1 MGEVIDIR
9 QVIDAGGSVEGNKG
23 AEGTKNLQ
31 VYTTDSGK
39 KRLYSSP
46 EAVPQPKAGVKI
58 DTNTGKI
65 TVDIPEKWQND
76 EQVKKYIDNYM
87 LQTVSANYKADKNVE
102 YQDPF
107 DETKKIKT
115 EEWIKK
121 LNEALQFRVQA
132 LNATP
137 LAKAELISMHG
148 GTDDKNKVI
157 NEMTT
162 DDVIIMSANF
172 KDDDSWVPIPA
183 YMLLAYPELEKLESY
198 TNGWVKKKDYLDNFY
213 NIESGKITEK
223 NAYGIA
229 STPEKML
236 SEVEDMSPEEIAKTV
251 AFGNFIHQV
260 DPKRSNWEQFHQA
273 FQAMSIGAQG
283 GMYDWF
289 VETSD
294 LITGIVSFSW
304 ATGEKVDTRDFWKG
318 IVSSM
323 GGTTSEFMGKE
334 MEWMALTNKDA
345 LSKAQ
350 AGYVQG
356 RLAGQAVDTVV
367 SMIAVGEATKAL
379 SNFITT
385 RITSRGA
392 ISVADKISESAAYTN
407 TTETLAN
414 GEGVFARQVQ
424 NTANASTG
432 LATEAQAR
440 ASFLTDVDAQMASIS
455 KIKSSS
461 ANYKFFFSQTWGGA
475 LNLYTKALGGTTAML
490 QSIGPA
496 QLAGII
502 NSAAKIATAANFA
515 NTAVGVLGN
524 MVFAA
529 VVGNKELTT
538 KVLTSNATS
547 EEAKN
552 WLQQM
557 VWETGEIT
565 ALSYATN
572 LAVDTFGR
580 PLANSKTAEWVRS
593 TKQKASQKFT
603 GFTERLSTPWLN
615 FMQWYNNNRAAAAKA
630 TTGAAT
636 NARAARGEA
645 IKEAVLANEAR
656 AYGAHLSTEP
666 GSYGMKVVE
675 EALKS
680 SGVQPG
686 VTMSETL
693 ENLARAGVVLD
704 PANLNLSEYEAWQSN
719 MAGLRVAESNWG
731 AVDENISQVVHEFSN
746 PDIYP
751 MISEQLSEVNKA
763 NSKMLQLE
771 EAQGLLS
778 KPEIKKNKS
787 LLKKDEG
794 FIYANHSKELS
805 RYIVRGY
812 ELRIIANEG
821 RALGHQNLE
830 EYKPY
835 VEARTRL
842 EEASKGLSPR
852 LREIAD
858 KEYVPALAN
867 AERNIIDVMVN
878 DGVYPRA
885 FVEAMRASGKFG
897 TDGKDWLRLVARQDT
912 PKGAYTPFS
921 GTAKED
927 NTISINKFRVLD
939 DEDITWPG
947 NGLQKLIEEYGVSR
961 AEKTFVKEGKQATG
975 KTTEVVIS
983 GEKTRSAGLMKEF
996 KGNFLSAVKQG
1007 IKSFV
1012 QTASGTV
1019 AIGKTRSAEQSAFL
1033 KEVADIGG
1041 VETIDIDSLRAIM
1054 KEKGLP
1060 MAEDILDQES
1070 LDKFLEE
1077 SSDEARKLIIDAV
1090 GEKMGVTEITEET
1103 FPELM
1108 KNEIVQKI
1116 LRGELEKTSLQ
1127 TGYGIKDTRARLNA
1141 QVPGFD
1147 VLDWSLLSREHVN
1160 GLMPGGFYHGKD
1172 NDYIRAYIID
1182 LKDLRR
1188 ITGLDRNTEDMSED
1202 AINRITK
1209 DINLNGGEAI
1219 IPIYFDTVSGD
1230 KRFYPQTRGEYS
1242 KFPDWETYFNYLES
1256 LGVTKVPVAIDFS
1269 KKALAH
1275 EAILGSFIDKIDRAI
1290 ATGKKPD
1297 VTMEEVAI
1305 ALREFGTR
1313 DRVIKRL
1320 RDSAPEEEYSWK
1332 DIRKIVEDAEKYNA
1346 EVAAEL
1352 INEKFDD
1359 SLISDQAKERLKI
1372 QNFFNDVNAKDITSD
1387 VQEAFSEYDKIPFFH
1402 GQMKPLGTIEYNDPN
1417 KVPEDIYRG
1426 AGDAYWLSP
1435 NASYVNS
1442 YGPNKLAGTIPV
1454 KYFMSDKEKADIV
1467 QKVKKELEKIDEDT
1481 VDKVRKIYLDSRK
1494 KMESRLKTDDDIT
1507 KRAKDLFKSGV
1518 ITESEQIDVLASDL
1532 IKNGTDSEKKA
1543 AQKYKSAR
1551 NIYIGPEEHTEED
1564 IDNIASGK
1572 LKENILKRDAFEKII
1587 GTNSRYTDYSPNDI
1601 ESYRALAEYA
1611 GKPVIDISEDGFA
1624 DGTAFFYYKG
1634 IDPKFDEEIGKQLEA
1649 QAMASNYQLTPTSS
1663 KEFVK
1668 WAKNTTVKDVLSL
1681 IDYKYESAS
1690 SDVMKLEQI
1699 FEDADKLKGAEKKK
1713 FINSKKGD
1721 IAKIDE
1727 SLGRN
1732 LVKDAI
1738 KWDEDSRITDSFSKI
1753 WDDILG
1759 WINSNINKPSVYNNS
1774 ILNKKIFNVGIDS
1787 KWLES
1792 AMNDAEYSPLQ
1803 AFEIRDPAVT
1813 EERIAEWNAIDPRN
1827 IENVPTEP
1835 EFKQPQKVSYQDYE
1849 RGLAEDTGLN
1859 ETILEALK
1867 GEQFNKLSDLKNT
1880 NNREYENLLDKL
1892 DRANAKV
1899 SNDVKQSGEVQVAA
1913 EEYRKNIKDF
1923 ENAVL
1928 FNQKFS
1934 YMIKAQTSKNTM
1946 TAFAEKNGITLPEGK
1961 GSAKNKMK
1969 SALWQML
1976 VDGKEIPAIK
1986 GLKKTD
1992 VKNIKNNLEIF
2003 KDTEESEAINKQ
2015 FKKNFYK
2022 MLDETDLFKNAGGPN
2037 PLKYELDEEAIY
2049 NDIDEAIGDMITR
2062 IKLSPD
2068 ANAAIEGIILNQG
2081 YQMSDVRY
2089 EFTVL
2094 DQILSKEMRKELS
2107 GTIEELSRK
2116 IVDNLIPKSS
2126 TVIKGNIGSLYKK
2139 VETAINDKLEARFA
2153 TAKTTLESM
2162 GEEVESATITQLLE
2176 KYNSEIKG
2184 ASEDPTIIKTMDE
2197 NGEIQYER
2205 VSPTLASIYNE
2216 RPTYSPMSTPMKVL
2230 NNLAILKKINQTD
2243 FSPRSFAKQ
2252 TVSDPAMAFATVG
2265 ALPGTLHAIRD
2276 EIASHFGPALL
2287 RDMEKSDPLRLN
2299 NIKAIADRK
2308 GISMEEAFKRNSE
2321 AIAKTQ
2327 VPFTLLNN
2335 ELLRQAKI
2343 SKFGNDGMAE
2353 MNRRKWSEKIND
2365 GLRKASDK
2373 LGFFQNKRE
2382 TYVRLYAGEKAFM
2395 DALRKGYNLEQA
2407 ENFREYAL
2415 NTATTNFRTK
2425 HSMFNMLRSTV
2436 PYLTSGISGAKSFWQ
2451 MFELDPIGVTSRI
2464 FSGFIAPILYFAGE
2478 IFSDEN
2484 LKKKYEALAES
2495 EKENHIVIAIGG
2507 ELILIPVGEEIGRY
2521 TNIVMHAVENM
2532 HEENQYEFWSLMLN
2546 DLVGLIPGADFTG
2559 FTDPEM
2565 WGDLSGEAPTFLEV
2579 MDNGIAKMLSG
2590 TMPPVVQSMVLGFTG
2605 RDLYT
2610 GRKIDTTRITIDEN
2624 GNPTIMSYSTSQFA
2638 KALAN
2643 MVGGD
2648 AKVIERVVS
2657 GTVGTVALHVL
2668 DTITSAV
2675 QYVVPGGEEGSLT
2688 TGVEK
2693 ALSDLSA
2700 PFTTHGYNSLERRFN
2715 YGVAALYREKEEIE
2729 RNKVYIKYNQDIASE
2744 KDPKRRQTLI
2754 NKRNEMF
2761 AEYMKKVE
2769 ALVKGYRTAGG
2780 NLDKWKFSKAVS
2792 LILFEDAVRSD
2803 RQFMDINTNYSDAY
2817 KQAMQTLYNMGI
2829 TNPEGPSSLGYIYTD
2844 DDGKPQ
2850 LAMWTPAQMQI
2861 MQNQFYEQGN
2871 IHAARIKAII
2881 DNGKS
2886 DSLKKQRQV
2895 ESDAEQPYWDKY
2907 NATGKLSSDEW
2918 DAIDDL
2924 RKAYNAA
2931 VVLGLKDYMDAYG
2944 ASSVLSNDAVIDYLR
2959 DIIKVPSSYEK
2970 VKGRYVS
2977 SGAGKLNKQDGFA
2990 ESYIKTIFGVK

>member
-1 MGEVIDIR
+1 MGKIIDIKS
-9 QVIDAGGSVEGNKG
+9 IIEAGGYTEEGQDSGNVDLD
-23 AEGTKNLQ
+23 NLQ
-31 VYTTDSGK
+31 IYTTESGK
-39 KRLYSSP
+39 KTLYP
-46 EAVPQPKAGVKI
+46 NYDAVPKPNAGV
-58 DTNTGKI
+58 TLNTETGEI
-65 TVDIPEKWQND
+65 TVDIPDKWKDD

-87 LQTVSANYKADKNVE
+87 LTNISGNYVNNKDVQ

-107 DETKKIKT
+107 DETKQIKT

-121 LNEALQFRVQA
+121 LNDALQFRVQA
-132 LNATP
+132 LNATAP
-137 LAKAELISMHG
+137 MKAELISRYG
-148 GTDDKNKVI
+148 GSDNKNKAI
-157 NEMTT
+157 NGMTT
-162 DDVIIMSANF
+162 DDIIIMSANF

-198 TNGWVKKKDYLDNFY
+198 ANGWVKKSDYLENFY

-236 SEVEDMSPEEIAKTV
+236 SEIEDMSPEEIAKTV

-260 DPKRSNWEQFHQA
+260 DPKRSNWQQFLQA
-273 FQAMSIGAQG
+273 GDALHSGFTAGT
-283 GMYDWF
+283 YDWF

-294 LITGIVSFSW
+294 LITGVVSLSW
-304 ATGEKVDTRDFWKG
+304 ITGEPVDTRGFWNGLIGNLAGRGEAYDVGAAELRK
-318 IVSSM
+318 
-323 GGTTSEFMGKE
+323 
-334 MEWMALTNKDA
+334 MEDMALTNKDA

-350 AGYVQG
+350 AGYIQG
-356 RLAGQAVDTVV
+356 RLAGQAVDTIV
-367 SMIAVGEATKAL
+367 SMVVVGEATKAL

-385 RITSRGA
+385 KITSGGA
-392 ISVADKISESAAYTN
+392 ISVADKM
-407 TTETLAN
+407 
-414 GEGVFARQVQ
+414 
-424 NTANASTG
+424 ANAST
-432 LATEAQAR
+432 A
-440 ASFLTDVDAQMASIS
+440 V
-455 KIKSSS
+455 SSS
-461 ANYKFFFSQTWGGA
+461 TAFTTPEAAEASSLANMAKNAAALKNAATGSGAYQTFFTQTLGGA
-475 LNLYTKALGGTTAML
+475 IDLYSKSVNGATVALGVMDAAKFAN
-490 QSIGPA
+490 IV
-496 QLAGII
+496 
-502 NSAAKIATAANFA
+502 NSAARIATAANFA
-515 NTAVGVLGN
+515 NTAVSVLGN

-547 EEAKN
+547 DEAKT
-552 WLQQM
+552 WVQQM

-580 PLANSKTAEWVRS
+580 PLANSKAAEWVRNA
-593 TKQKASQKFT
+593 KQKASQKFT
-603 GFTERLSTPWLN
+603 GFTERVSTPWLN
-615 FMQWYNNNRAAAAKA
+615 FMQWYSSNRAAAAKA
-630 TTGAAT
+630 TTGAAA
-636 NARAARGEA
+636 NARAAQGEA
-645 IKEAVLANEAR
+645 IKEAILANEAR

-675 EALKS
+675 EALMS
-680 SGVQPG
+680 SGVRPG

-693 ENLARAGVVLD
+693 ENLARVGIVFD
-704 PANLNLSEYEAWQSN
+704 PANLNLSEYEAWQSD

-731 AVDENISQVVHEFSN
+731 AIDENISQVVHEFSN
-746 PDIYP
+746 PDIQP
-751 MISEQLSEVNKA
+751 IISAQLSEVNKA
-763 NSKMLQLE
+763 NSAMLQLE

-778 KPEIKKNKS
+778 SPEIKQNKS
-787 LLKKDEG
+787 LLKKDG
-794 FIYANHSKELS
+794 GYIYANHSKELS

-812 ELRIIANEG
+812 ELRVIANEG
-821 RALGHQNLE
+821 RALGHQNLG

-835 VEARTRL
+835 VEAKTRL
-842 EEASKGLSPR
+842 EEASKGLAPR

-867 AERNIIDVMVN
+867 AERNIIDVMMN

-885 FVEAMRASGKFG
+885 FVGAMRASGKFG
-897 TDGKDWLRLVARQDT
+897 IDGKDWLRLVARQDT

-921 GTAKED
+921 GTVKED

-961 AEKTFVKEGKQATG
+961 AEKALVEEGKQVTG
-975 KTTEVVIS
+975 KTTEVVVS

-996 KGNFLSAVKQG
+996 RGNFLSAVKQG

-1019 AIGKTRSAEQSAFL
+1019 AIGKTRSAEQAAFL

-1041 VETIDIDSLRAIM
+1041 VETIDIDSLRVIM

-1070 LDKFLEE
+1070 LDKFLSE
-1077 SSDEARKLIIDAV
+1077 SSEEARKLIIDAV
-1090 GEKMGVTEITEET
+1090 GEKMGVTEVTEEV

-1108 KNEIVQKI
+1108 GNKTVQKI

-1147 VLDWSLLSREHVN
+1147 VLDWSLLGREHVD
-1160 GLMPGGFYHGKD
+1160 GLVPGGFYHNHGDSFVK
-1172 NDYIRAYIID
+1172 AYIMD
-1182 LKDLRR
+1182 LKDLRT
-1188 ITGLDRNTEDMSED
+1188 ITGLNKNTEDLSDD
-1202 AINRITK
+1202 AIRRIVK
-1209 DINLNGGEAI
+1209 DINVEGGKAV
-1219 IPIYFDTVSGD
+1219 IPIHFNIVSGD
-1230 KRFYPQTRGEYS
+1230 KKFYPQTRWGHS
-1242 KFPDWETYFNYLES
+1242 GDKFPDWETYFNYLES
-1256 LGVTKVPVAIDFS
+1256 SGVTKVPVAIDFS

-1275 EAILGSFIDKIDRAI
+1275 EAILGKFVDKIDKAI
-1290 ATGKKPD
+1290 ATGKRPD

-1305 ALREFGTR
+1305 ALREFGTK

-1320 RDSAPEEEYSWK
+1320 RDSAPEEEYPLE
-1332 DIRKIVEDAEKYNA
+1332 DIRKIVKDAEKYNA
-1346 EVAAEL
+1346 EIATDS
-1352 INEKFDD
+1352 IDEKFDD
-1359 SLISDQAKERLKI
+1359 SLISSQADERLRI

-1387 VQEAFSEYDKIPFFH
+1387 VQKAFSEYGKIPFFH
-1402 GQMKPLGTIEYNDPN
+1402 GQRGPLGSMEYNDPN
-1417 KVPEDIYRG
+1417 RVPKDVYRG

-1435 NASYVNS
+1435 NASYVDS
-1442 YGPNKLAGTIPV
+1442 YGSNKLVGTIPV
-1454 KYFMSDKEKADIV
+1454 ESFMSDREKASII
-1467 QKVKKELEKIDEDT
+1467 QEIKKDLGKIDKEII
-1481 VDKVRKIYLDSRK
+1481 DKTNKIYTDTSDWL
-1494 KMESRLKTDDDIT
+1494 ESKLNSGGAIT
-1507 KRAKDLFKSGV
+1507 KRAKELYENGS
-1518 ITESEQIDVLASDL
+1518 ITESGQIDILASDL
-1532 IKNGTDSEKKA
+1532 IKNGSAADKKK
-1543 AQKYKSAR
+1543 AQKYKSIK
-1551 NIYIGPEEHTEED
+1551 NILAYDEYSDED
-1564 IDNIASGK
+1564 IKNVASGK
-1572 LKENILKRDAFEKII
+1572 FRKDLEKYLKLEKIVDSAPA
-1587 GTNSRYTDYSPNDI
+1587 NSDYSPKDI
-1601 ESYRALAEYA
+1601 QSYRALAEYT

-1634 IDPKFDEEIGKQLEA
+1634 ISPDFDKEMDEWFKAQYNAVGKEVVERDVQ
-1649 QAMASNYQLTPTSS
+1649 
-1663 KEFVK
+1663 K
-1668 WAKNTTVKDVLSL
+1668 WLKNTSV
-1681 IDYKYESAS
+1681 
-1690 SDVMKLEQI
+1690 
-1699 FEDADKLKGAEKKK
+1699 EDFLNIVKKK
-1713 FINSKKGD
+1713 FPRFGKNVGAIKKQINYIEKNRKKLKDTGALGSRLKDVRYSLYNLSDDIKMQNSDTILTGIAYDLGSLIYAYGNTKIGTSLSKMGLNTEEYKILEGIAEEFGFLKDVSTKKG
-1721 IAKIDE
+1721 
-1727 SLGRN
+1727 
-1732 LVKDAI
+1732 
-1738 KWDEDSRITDSFSKI
+1738 
-1753 WDDILG
+1753 
-1759 WINSNINKPSVYNNS
+1759 
-1774 ILNKKIFNVGIDS
+1774 KK
-1787 KWLES
+1787 
-1792 AMNDAEYSPLQ
+1792 
-1803 AFEIRDPAVT
+1803 
-1813 EERIAEWNAIDPRN
+1813 EWEAIDPQN
-1827 IENVPTEP
+1827 FANVPTEP
-1835 EFKQPQKVSYQDYE
+1835 EFKQPQEVSYKDYE

-1859 ETILEALK
+1859 EAILEALR

-1880 NNREYENLLDKL
+1880 NNREYEDLLDKL
-1892 DRANAKV
+1892 DRANAKA

-1961 GSAKNKMK
+1961 GSAKSKMK

-1976 VDGKEIPAIK
+1976 VDGKELPEVK

-1992 VKNIKNNLEIF
+1992 IKNIRNNLEIF
-2003 KDTEESEAINKQ
+2003 KDAEESEAINKQ

-2049 NDIDEAIGDMITR
+2049 NDIDEAIGDMIAR
-2062 IKLSPD
+2062 IKLNSD

-2094 DQILSKEMRKELS
+2094 DQILSKEMKKELS
-2107 GTIEELSRK
+2107 RTIEELSRK

-2126 TVIKGNIGSLYKK
+2126 LIIKGNEGGLYKK
-2139 VETAINDKLEARFA
+2139 VETAINGKLKARFA

-2176 KYNSEIKG
+2176 EYNSEIKG
-2184 ASEDPTIIKTMDE
+2184 ASEDPTVIKTMDK

-2216 RPTYSPMSTPMKVL
+2216 RPTYSPMSTPMKIL

-2252 TVSDPAMAFATVG
+2252 AVSDPAMAFATVG

-2276 EIASHFGPALL
+2276 EIASHFGPSLL
-2287 RDMEKSDPLRLN
+2287 RAMEKSDPLRLN
-2299 NIKAIADRK
+2299 NIKAIVDRE

-2321 AIAKTQ
+2321 AVAKTQ
-2327 VPFTLLNN
+2327 VPFTLLNK

-2353 MNRRKWSEKIND
+2353 MNRRKLSEKIND

-2425 HSMFNMLRSTV
+2425 HSVFNMLRSTV

-2451 MFELDPIGVTSRI
+2451 MFELDPIGMTSRI
-2464 FSGFIAPILYFAGE
+2464 FSGFVAPILYFAGE

-2507 ELILIPVGEEIGRY
+2507 ELVLVPVGEEIGKY
-2521 TNIVMHAVENM
+2521 TNIVMHAVEDMYN
-2532 HEENQYEFWSLMLN
+2532 ENQYDFWSLMLD

-2565 WGDLSGEAPTFLEV
+2565 WGDLSGQAPTFLEV
-2579 MDNGIAKMLSG
+2579 VENGIAKMLAG
-2590 TMPPVVQSMVLGFTG
+2590 TTPPVVQSAILAATG

-2610 GRKIDTTRITIDEN
+2610 GRKMNNSYITIDED
-2624 GNPTIMSYSTSQFA
+2624 GNPVLMSNSQSQFA
-2638 KALAN
+2638 KTIASV
-2643 MVGGD
+2643 VGGD
-2648 AKVIERVVS
+2648 ARVIERIVS
-2657 GTVGTVALHVL
+2657 GTVGTVALHTLDVL
-2668 DTITSAV
+2668 TSAAQFV
-2675 QYVVPGGEEGSLT
+2675 GSQGEEGSLAT
-2688 TGVEK
+2688 VFDKTFE
-2693 ALSDLSA
+2693 DLSA
-2700 PFTTHGYNSLERRFN
+2700 PFAPHGYSELDRRLN
-2715 YGVAALYREKEEIE
+2715 YAISALYDKKESIQNDK
-2729 RNKVYIKYNQDIASE
+2729 RYIKYNQDIASE
-2744 KDPKRRQTLI
+2744 KDPKKRQTLI
-2754 NKRNEMF
+2754 NKRNELF
-2761 AEYMKKVE
+2761 ADYIKKVE
-2769 ALVKGYRTAGG
+2769 ALIKGYRAAGG
-2780 NLDKWKFSKAVS
+2780 TLDKWKFSKAVS
-2792 LILFEDAVRSD
+2792 LITFEDAVRAD

-2817 KQAMQTLYNMGI
+2817 KQAMQSLYDMGI

-2844 DDGKPQ
+2844 DEGKPQ
-2850 LAMWTPAQMQI
+2850 LKMWTPAQMQI
-2861 MQNQFYEQGN
+2861 IQNQFYEQGN
-2871 IHAARIKAII
+2871 IHAARINAII
-2881 DNGKS
+2881 DDGTGN
-2886 DSLKKQRQV
+2886 SLKKQRQI
-2895 ESDAEQPYWDKY
+2895 ESNAEQPYWDKY
-2907 NATGKLSSDEW
+2907 NATGKLSDAEW

-2924 RKAYNAA
+2924 RKSYNAA
-2931 VVLGLKDYMDAYG
+2931 VVLGLKDYMDTYG
-2944 ASSVLSNDAVIDYLR
+2944 ATNVLSNDKVIDYLA
-2959 DIIKVPSSYEK
+2959 DIIKVPSGYETI
-2970 VKGRYVS
+2970 KGRYIS
-2977 SGAGKLNKQDGFA
+2977 SGGGKLDKQSGFA

>member
-23 AEGTKNLQ
+23 SEGTKNLQ

-115 EEWIKK
+115 EEWIQK
-121 LNEALQFRVQA
+121 LNEALQFQVAA
-132 LNATP
+132 LNATGP
-137 LAKAELISMHG
+137 AKESLIPRYG
-148 GTDDKNKVI
+148 GTDEKNKVI
-157 NEMTT
+157 NDLTT
-162 DDVIIMSANF
+162 DDVIIMSSKF
-172 KDDDSWVPIPA
+172 DEDDSWVPMPA
-183 YMLLAYPELEKLESY
+183 YMLLAYPEIEKLESY
-198 TNGWVKKKDYLDNFY
+198 TNGWVKKKDFMDNLY
-213 NIESGKITEK
+213 NIENGKITEA
-223 NAYGIA
+223 NAHGIA
-229 STPEKML
+229 TTPEKML
-236 SEVEDMSPEEIAKTV
+236 AEIEDMTPEEVAKTI

-260 DPKRSNWEQFHQA
+260 DPKRSNWQQFLQA
-273 FQAMSIGAQG
+273 GDALSRGFYG
-283 GMYDWF
+283 GVYDWF
-289 VETSD
+289 IESSD
-294 LITGIVSFSW
+294 LITGIASLSFI
-304 ATGEKVDTRDFWKG
+304 TGEPVDTRGFWNGLASFGKG
-318 IVSSM
+318 EFDATKYM
-323 GGTTSEFMGKE
+323 GESTQD
-334 MEWMALTNKDA
+334 MALTNKDA

-356 RLAGQAVDTVV
+356 RIAGQAVDTVV
-367 SMIAVGEATKAL
+367 SMVAVGEATKAL
-379 SNFITT
+379 SSFITT
-385 RITSRGA
+385 RITSKGA
-392 ISVADKISESAAYTN
+392 ISIADKM
-407 TTETLAN
+407 AN
-414 GEGVFARQVQ
+414 SS
-424 NTANASTG
+424 TA
-432 LATEAQAR
+432 
-440 ASFLTDVDAQMASIS
+440 I
-455 KIKSSS
+455 SSS
-461 ANYKFFFSQTWGGA
+461 TALTTPEVAEASSLADMSKNAATFKNAATGSSAYQAFFKQTLGGA
-475 LNLYTKALGGTTAML
+475 LDLYSKSVIGTSVALGAMD
-490 QSIGPA
+490 A
-496 QLAGII
+496 AKFANII
-502 NSAAKIATAANFA
+502 NSASRIATAANFA

-552 WLQQM
+552 WVQQLL
-557 VWETGEIT
+557 WETGEIT

-675 EALKS
+675 EALRS

-693 ENLARAGVVLD
+693 ENLARAGIVFD

-731 AVDENISQVVHEFSN
+731 AIDENISQVVHEFSS

-778 KPEIKKNKS
+778 KPEIKKNKG
-787 LLKKDEG
+787 LLKEDG
-794 FIYANHSKELS
+794 GYIYANHSKELS

-812 ELRIIANEG
+812 ELRVIANEG

-842 EEASKGLSPR
+842 KQASKGLAPR

-885 FVEAMRASGKFG
+885 FVKAMRASGKFG
-897 TDGKDWLRLVARQDT
+897 TNGKDWLRLVARQDT

-921 GTAKED
+921 GTVKED

-947 NGLQKLIEEYGVSR
+947 NGLQKLIEEYGISR
-961 AEKTFVKEGKQATG
+961 AEKALVKEGKQATG
-975 KTTEVVIS
+975 KTTEVVVS

-1033 KEVADIGG
+1033 REVADIGG

-1070 LDKFLEE
+1070 LDKFLSE
-1077 SSDEARKLIIDAV
+1077 SSEEARKLIIDAV
-1090 GEKMGVTEITEET
+1090 GEKMGAIEITEET

-1108 KNEIVQKI
+1108 GNETVQKI

-1147 VLDWSLLSREHVN
+1147 ILDWSLLGRDHVN
-1160 GLMPGGFYHGKD
+1160 GLVPGGFYDGADKK
-1172 NDYIRAYIID
+1172 IVKAYIVSVDDLRKLLALPEKGPTSQLSSMGEKFWKHINTID
-1182 LKDLRR
+1182 GNAVIPVSLRFKLGDQGRLNFDPRGGKSMGADAPDSGHLALYLDALKDY
-1188 ITGLDRNTEDMSED
+1188 
-1202 AINRITK
+1202 
-1209 DINLNGGEAI
+1209 DI
-1219 IPIYFDTVSGD
+1219 
-1230 KRFYPQTRGEYS
+1230 
-1242 KFPDWETYFNYLES
+1242 
-1256 LGVTKVPVAIDFS
+1256 TKVPIAVSFP
-1269 KKALAH
+1269 KPALVHNARSRKFFD
-1275 EAILGSFIDKIDRAI
+1275 ELDKAI

-1297 VTMEEVAI
+1297 ISELDVAYGLRELGGNTERVAKRIRSSVSEEVMSFK
-1305 ALREFGTR
+1305 E
-1313 DRVIKRL
+1313 IKDL
-1320 RDSAPEEEYSWK
+1320 INK
-1332 DIRKIVEDAEKYNA
+1332 AEKYNSDTLYDGKKGI
-1346 EVAAEL
+1346 EDDVDLEKQIKDVIEINSRFSGIEL
-1352 INEKFDD
+1352 
-1359 SLISDQAKERLKI
+1359 
-1372 QNFFNDVNAKDITSD
+1372 KDITND
-1387 VQEAFSEYDKIPFFH
+1387 IQKAFSEYGKIPFYH
-1402 GQMKPLGTIEYNDPN
+1402 GQVGDLSKIRYND
-1417 KVPEDIYRG
+1417 KVRTPTGDDAYIE
-1426 AGDAYWLSP
+1426 AGDAYWLAP
-1435 NASYVNS
+1435 NASYTDA
-1442 YGPNKLAGTIPV
+1442 YGKNKGAGYIPL
-1454 KYFMSDKEKADIV
+1454 KYFMSDKEKHDEIRKIYTRITELEKKMRAALDKSGLEIANDTNIKDATLSRIEDAERRGLSDNLEDLYPGEV
-1467 QKVKKELEKIDEDT
+1467 QKAKDILRGALTKKELAEYDELSKILDIGNVTGNGIVEA
-1481 VDKVRKIYLDSRK
+1481 DKRS
-1494 KMESRLKTDDDIT
+1494 
-1507 KRAKDLFKSGV
+1507 
-1518 ITESEQIDVLASDL
+1518 
-1532 IKNGTDSEKKA
+1532 IK
-1543 AQKYKSAR
+1543 
-1551 NIYIGPEEHTEED
+1551 
-1564 IDNIASGK
+1564 
-1572 LKENILKRDAFEKII
+1572 
-1587 GTNSRYTDYSPNDI
+1587 
-1601 ESYRALAEYA
+1601 SYRALAERV
-1611 GKPVIDISEDGFA
+1611 GKPVIDISNDNFA
-1624 DGTAFFYYKG
+1624 DGTAFFYYTG
-1634 IDPKFDEEIGKQLEA
+1634 ISPDFDKEMGEWFKAQHNAVGKEVVEKDVQ
-1649 QAMASNYQLTPTSS
+1649 
-1663 KEFVK
+1663 K
-1668 WAKNTTVKDVLSL
+1668 WLKNTSVEGFLDIV
-1681 IDYKYESAS
+1681 
-1690 SDVMKLEQI
+1690 
-1699 FEDADKLKGAEKKK
+1699 KKK
-1713 FINSKKGD
+1713 FPGLGKYVGNIKKRINYVEKNSKKLKDTGV
-1721 IAKIDE
+1721 
-1727 SLGRN
+1727 LGSR
-1732 LVKDAI
+1732 LKD
-1738 KWDEDSRITDSFSKI
+1738 
-1753 WDDILG
+1753 
-1759 WINSNINKPSVYNNS
+1759 
-1774 ILNKKIFNVGIDS
+1774 
-1787 KWLES
+1787 
-1792 AMNDAEYSPLQ
+1792 
-1803 AFEIRDPAVT
+1803 IRDRLYALSEDIKMNSLRTRNQDTVLTGIAYDLGSLIYGYENTKISTSLSKMGLNT
-1813 EERIAEWNAIDPRN
+1813 EEYRILEGIAEEFGFLKDVSTKKGKDEWAAIDPRN
-1827 IENVPTEP
+1827 VANVPTDP
-1835 EFKQPQKVSYQDYE
+1835 EFEQPREVSYQDYE
-1849 RGLAEDTGLN
+1849 RGLAEDAGLN
-1859 ETILEALK
+1859 ESILEALK

-1880 NNREYENLLDKL
+1880 NNREYEDLLDKL
-1892 DRANAKV
+1892 DRANAKA

-1913 EEYRKNIKDF
+1913 DEYRKNIKDF

-1946 TAFAEKNGITLPEGK
+1946 TAFAEENGITLPEGK
-1961 GSAKNKMK
+1961 GSAKSKMK

-1976 VDGKEIPAIK
+1976 VDGKELPAIK

-2003 KDTEESEAINKQ
+2003 KDTEESEAISKE

-2094 DQILSKEMRKELS
+2094 DQILSKEMKKELS

-2162 GEEVESATITQLLE
+2162 GEKVESATITQLLE

-2252 TVSDPAMAFATVG
+2252 SVSDPAMAFATVG

-2287 RDMEKSDPLRLN
+2287 RDMEQSDPLRLN
-2299 NIKAIADRK
+2299 NIKAIADRE

-2343 SKFGNDGMAE
+2343 SKFGNDGVAE
-2353 MNRRKWSEKIND
+2353 MNRRTLNEKIND

-2507 ELILIPVGEEIGRY
+2507 ELILIPVGEEIGEY

-2610 GRKIDTTRITIDEN
+2610 GRKIDTTRITIDED

-2643 MVGGD
+2643 IVGGD

-2657 GTVGTVALHVL
+2657 GTVGTVTLHVL
-2668 DTITSAV
+2668 DTLTSVV

-2715 YGVAALYREKEEIE
+2715 YGVAALYREKEKIE

-2769 ALVKGYRTAGG
+2769 ALVKGYKTAGG

-2850 LAMWTPAQMQI
+2850 LAMWTPAQVQI

-2895 ESDAEQPYWDKY
+2895 EGDAEQPYWDKY

-2924 RKAYNAA
+2924 RKAYNAK
-2931 VVLGLKDYMDAYG
+2931 VVLALKEYMDTYG

-2959 DIIKVPSSYEK
+2959 DVIKVPSSYEK

>member
-1 MGEVIDIR
+1 MGKIIDIKSI
-9 QVIDAGGSVEGNKG
+9 IDAGGYTEENQDSGNVDLN
-23 AEGTKNLQ
+23 NLQ
-31 VYTTDSGK
+31 IYTTESGK
-39 KRLYSSP
+39 KTLYP
-46 EAVPQPKAGVKI
+46 NYDAVPKPNAGV
-58 DTNTGKI
+58 TLNTETGEI
-65 TVDIPEKWQND
+65 TVDIPDKWKDD

-87 LQTVSANYKADKNVE
+87 LKNISGNYINNKDVQ

-107 DETKKIKT
+107 DETKQIKT

-121 LNEALQFRVQA
+121 LNDALQFQVAA
-132 LNATP
+132 LNATGP
-137 LAKAELISMHG
+137 TKESLIPRYG
-148 GTDDKNKVI
+148 GTDEKNKVI
-157 NEMTT
+157 SGLTT
-162 DDVIIMSANF
+162 DDVIIMSSKF
-172 KDDDSWVPIPA
+172 DEDDSWVPMPA
-183 YMLLAYPELEKLESY
+183 YMLLAYPEIENLESY
-198 TNGWVKKKDYLDNFY
+198 TNGWVKKKDFMDNLY
-213 NIESGKITEK
+213 NIEDGKITEA

-229 STPEKML
+229 TTPEKML
-236 SEVEDMSPEEIAKTV
+236 AEIEDMTPEEVAKTI

-260 DPKRSNWEQFHQA
+260 DPKRSNWQQFLQA
-273 FQAMSIGAQG
+273 GDALHSGFTAGT
-283 GMYDWF
+283 YDWF

-294 LITGIVSFSW
+294 LITGIVSLSW
-304 ATGEKVDTRDFWKG
+304 ITGEPVDTRGFWNGLIGNLAGRGEAYDVGAAELRK
-318 IVSSM
+318 
-323 GGTTSEFMGKE
+323 
-334 MEWMALTNKDA
+334 MEDMALTNKDA

-356 RLAGQAVDTVV
+356 RLAGQAVDTIV
-367 SMIAVGEATKAL
+367 SMVAVGEATKAL

-385 RITSRGA
+385 RITSGGA
-392 ISVADKISESAAYTN
+392 VSIADKMAKTSTAVSSSTAL
-407 TTETLAN
+407 TTPEVAEASSLAN
-414 GEGVFARQVQ
+414 MAK
-424 NTANASTG
+424 NTAAFKNAAAGSGAYQT
-432 LATEAQAR
+432 
-440 ASFLTDVDAQMASIS
+440 
-455 KIKSSS
+455 
-461 ANYKFFFSQTWGGA
+461 FFKQTLGGA
-475 LNLYTKALGGTTAML
+475 LDLYSKSVSGATVVLGTMDAAKFA
-490 QSIGPA
+490 SVV
-496 QLAGII
+496 
-502 NSAAKIATAANFA
+502 NSAARIATAANFA
-515 NTAVGVLGN
+515 NTAVSVLGN

-547 EEAKN
+547 DEAKT

-580 PLANSKTAEWVRS
+580 PLANSKAAEWVRNV
-593 TKQKASQKFT
+593 KQKASQKFT
-603 GFTERLSTPWLN
+603 GFTERVSTPWLN

-636 NARAARGEA
+636 NARAAQGEA
-645 IKEAVLANEAR
+645 IKEAVLGNEAR
-656 AYGAHLSTEP
+656 AYGAHVSTEP
-666 GSYGMKVVE
+666 GSYGARIVE
-675 EALKS
+675 EALRS
-680 SGVQPG
+680 SGVRPG

-693 ENLARAGVVLD
+693 ENLARAGIVFD

-731 AVDENISQVVHEFSN
+731 AVDENISQVVHEFSD
-746 PDIYP
+746 PDIQP
-751 MISEQLSEVNKA
+751 IISEQLSEVNKA
-763 NSKMLQLE
+763 NSAMLKIE

-778 KPEIKKNKS
+778 KPEIKKNKG
-787 LLKKDEG
+787 LLKEDG
-794 FIYANHSKELS
+794 GYIYANHSKELS

-812 ELRIIANEG
+812 ELRVIANEG

-842 EEASKGLSPR
+842 EQASKGLAPR

-867 AERNIIDVMVN
+867 AERNIIDVMMN

-885 FVEAMRASGKFG
+885 FVKAMRASGKFG
-897 TDGKDWLRLVARQDT
+897 TNGKDWLRLVARQDT

-921 GTAKED
+921 GTVKED

-947 NGLQKLIEEYGVSR
+947 NGLQKLIEEYGISR
-961 AEKTFVKEGKQATG
+961 AEKALVKEGKQATG
-975 KTTEVVIS
+975 KTTEVVVS

-1070 LDKFLEE
+1070 LDKFLSE
-1077 SSDEARKLIIDAV
+1077 SSEEARKLIIDAV
-1090 GEKMGVTEITEET
+1090 GEKMGEIEITEET
-1103 FPELM
+1103 FPGLM
-1108 KNEIVQKI
+1108 GNETVQKI

-1147 VLDWSLLSREHVN
+1147 VLDWSLLGREHVD
-1160 GLMPGGFYHGKD
+1160 GLVPGGFYHNHGDSFVK
-1172 NDYIRAYIID
+1172 AYIMD
-1182 LKDLRR
+1182 LKDLRT
-1188 ITGLDRNTEDMSED
+1188 ITGLNKNTEDLSDD
-1202 AINRITK
+1202 AIKRITK
-1209 DINLNGGEAI
+1209 DVNVKGGEAV
-1219 IPIYFDTVSGD
+1219 IPIHFDIVSGD
-1230 KRFYPQTRGEYS
+1230 DKFFPQTRWGHS
-1242 KFPDWETYFNYLES
+1242 GDRFPDWETYFNYLES
-1256 LGVTKVPVAIDFS
+1256 LGVTKVPVAINFS
-1269 KKALAH
+1269 KRALAH
-1275 EAILGSFIDKIDRAI
+1275 KAILGSFVDKIDKAI
-1290 ATGKKPD
+1290 ATGKRPD

-1305 ALREFGTR
+1305 ALREFGTK

-1320 RDSAPEEEYSWK
+1320 RDSAPEEEYPLE

-1346 EVAAEL
+1346 EIATDS
-1352 INEKFDD
+1352 IDEKFDD
-1359 SLISDQAKERLKI
+1359 SLISSQADERLRI

-1387 VQEAFSEYDKIPFFH
+1387 VQKAFSEYGKLPFFH
-1402 GQMKPLGTIEYNDPN
+1402 GQRGPLGSMEYNDTE
-1417 KVPEDIYRG
+1417 KVPHDIYRG
-1426 AGDAYWLSP
+1426 AGDAYWLAP
-1435 NASYVNS
+1435 NASYVNQ
-1442 YGPNKLAGTIPV
+1442 YGSNRLAGTIPV
-1454 KYFMSDKEKADIV
+1454 ESFMSDREKANIIQEIKRD
-1467 QKVKKELEKIDEDT
+1467 LGKIDKEII
-1481 VDKVRKIYLDSRK
+1481 DKTNKIYTDTSDWL
-1494 KMESRLKTDDDIT
+1494 ESKLNSGGAIT
-1507 KRAKDLFKSGV
+1507 KRAKELYENGS
-1518 ITESEQIDVLASDL
+1518 ITESEQIDILASDL
-1532 IKNGTDSEKKA
+1532 IKSGSAADKKK
-1543 AQKYKSAR
+1543 AQKYKSIK
-1551 NIYIGPEEHTEED
+1551 NILAYDEYSDED
-1564 IDNIASGK
+1564 IKNVASGK
-1572 LKENILKRDAFEKII
+1572 FRKDLEKYLKLEKIVDSAPA
-1587 GTNSRYTDYSPNDI
+1587 NSDYSPKDI
-1601 ESYRALAEYA
+1601 QSYRALAEYT

-1634 IDPKFDEEIGKQLEA
+1634 VDPKFDEEIGKQLEA
-1649 QAMASNYQLTPTSS
+1649 QAMAADYQLTPTSS

-1668 WAKNTTVKDVLSL
+1668 WAKNTTVKDIFSL
-1681 IDYKYESAS
+1681 IDYKYGSAS

-1713 FINSKKGD
+1713 FINSKKED

-1732 LVKDAI
+1732 MAKDAM
-1738 KWDEDSRITDSFSKI
+1738 KWDEDSRITDSFGKI
-1753 WDDILG
+1753 DRDILG

-1774 ILNKKIFNVGIDS
+1774 ILNRKIFNAGIDG

-1792 AMNDAEYSPLQ
+1792 TMKDAEYSPLQ

-1813 EERIAEWNAIDPRN
+1813 EEKIAEWNAIDPRN
-1827 IENVPTEP
+1827 IENVPTDP
-1835 EFKQPQKVSYQDYE
+1835 EFKQPGEVSYRDYE
-1849 RGLAEDTGLN
+1849 RGLAEDAGLN
-1859 ETILEALK
+1859 ESILEALR

-1880 NNREYENLLDKL
+1880 NNREYEDLLDKL

-1899 SNDVKQSGEVQVAA
+1899 SDDVKQSGEVQVAA
-1913 EEYRKNIKDF
+1913 EEYRKNIRDF

-1946 TAFAEKNGITLPEGK
+1946 TAFAEENGITLPEGK
-1961 GSAKNKMK
+1961 GSAKSKMK

-1976 VDGKEIPAIK
+1976 VDGKELPAIK

-1992 VKNIKNNLEIF
+1992 VKNIRNNLEIF
-2003 KDTEESEAINKQ
+2003 KDTEEAEAINKQ

-2062 IKLSPD
+2062 IKLSSD

-2094 DQILSKEMRKELS
+2094 DQILSKEMKKELS
-2107 GTIEELSRK
+2107 GTIKELSRK

-2126 TVIKGNIGSLYKK
+2126 LVIKGNIGSLYEK
-2139 VETAINDKLEARFA
+2139 VEAAIDGKLKARFA

-2176 KYNSEIKG
+2176 EYNSEIKG
-2184 ASEDPTIIKTMDE
+2184 ASEDPTVIKTMDE

-2216 RPTYSPMSTPMKVL
+2216 RPTYSPMSTPMKIL

-2276 EIASHFGPALL
+2276 EIASHFGPSLL
-2287 RDMEKSDPLRLN
+2287 RAMEKSDPLRFN
-2299 NIKAIADRK
+2299 NIKAIADRE

-2343 SKFGNDGMAE
+2343 SKFGNDGMVE
-2353 MNRRKWSEKIND
+2353 MNRRKMSERIND
-2365 GLRKASDK
+2365 GLRKVSDK

-2382 TYVRLYAGEKAFM
+2382 TYVRLYSGEKAFM

-2425 HSMFNMLRSTV
+2425 HSVFNMLRSTV

-2464 FSGFIAPILYFAGE
+2464 FSGFVAPILYFAGE

-2507 ELILIPVGEEIGRY
+2507 ELVLIPVGEEIGQY
-2521 TNIVMHAVENM
+2521 TNVVMHAVENM
-2532 HEENQYEFWSLMLN
+2532 YNENQYDFWNLMLN
-2546 DLVGLIPGADFTG
+2546 DLVSFIPGADFTG

-2579 MDNGIAKMLSG
+2579 AENGIAKMLSG
-2590 TMPPVVQSMVLGFTG
+2590 TMPPVVQSAILAATG

-2610 GRKIDTTRITIDEN
+2610 GRKMNNSYITIDEE
-2624 GNPTIMSYSTSQFA
+2624 GNPVLMSNSQSQFA
-2638 KALAN
+2638 KTIASV
-2643 MVGGD
+2643 VGGD
-2648 AKVIERVVS
+2648 ARVIERVVS
-2657 GTVGTVALHVL
+2657 GTIGTVALHTLDVL
-2668 DTITSAV
+2668 TSAAQFV
-2675 QYVVPGGEEGSLT
+2675 GSQGGEGSLT
-2688 TGVEK
+2688 TVFDKTFG
-2693 ALSDLSA
+2693 DLSA
-2700 PFTTHGYNSLERRFN
+2700 PFAPQGYNELDRRLN
-2715 YGVAALYREKEEIE
+2715 YAISALYDKKESIQ
-2729 RNKVYIKYNQDIASE
+2729 NDKVYIKYNQDIASE
-2744 KDPKRRQTLI
+2744 KDPKKRQNLI
-2754 NKRNEMF
+2754 NKRNGLF
-2761 AEYMKKVE
+2761 SDYIKKVE
-2769 ALVKGYRTAGG
+2769 ALIKGYKAAGG
-2780 NLDKWKFSKAVS
+2780 TLDKWKFSKAVS
-2792 LILFEDAVRSD
+2792 LITFEDAVRAD

-2817 KQAMQTLYNMGI
+2817 KQAMQTLYDMGI
-2829 TNPEGPSSLGYIYTD
+2829 TNPDGPSSLGYIYTD

-2850 LAMWTPAQMQI
+2850 LKMWTPTQMQI
-2861 MQNQFYEQGN
+2861 IQNQFHEQGN
-2871 IHAARIKAII
+2871 IHAARINAII
-2881 DNGKS
+2881 DDGTAN
-2886 DSLKKQRQV
+2886 SLKKQRQI
-2895 ESDAEQPYWDKY
+2895 EGNAEQPYWDKY
-2907 NATGKLSSDEW
+2907 NATGKLSNAEW

-2924 RKAYNAA
+2924 RKSYNAA
-2931 VVLGLKDYMDAYG
+2931 VVLGLKDYMNTYG
-2944 ASSVLSNDAVIDYLR
+2944 ATNVLSNDKVIEYLKGV
-2959 DIIKVPSSYEK
+2959 IKVPSAYETI
-2970 VKGRYVS
+2970 KGRYIS
-2977 SGAGKLNKQDGFA
+2977 SENGKLDKQSGFA